1 LLRFRLEGLGCGAK
15 QVVQDIFWLWLRAA
29 DLCFVA
35 LGLFPFVSR
44 ADCAQALRDEVLQSE
59 SQSEQRPDAWLC
71 WASQLRYSFDTI
83 KHGTRSCQWTGD

>member
-15 QVVQDIFWLWLRAA
+15 QVVQDIFWLWLRGA

-59 SQSEQRPDAWLC
+59 SQSEQRPGRMAVLG
-71 WASQLRYSFDTI
+71 QPTPVFFRYDQTWNAFLPMD
-83 KHGTRSCQWTGD
+83 R